1 MSRFWPKHV
10 RSRLTLWYVGV
21 LAGAL
26 LLYGGSTCAVLL
38 YQFRSQLDQLAIEDL
53 ETVEGFL
60 MRTPDGKVELESDY
74 HDHEYPDEM
83 HQRLLEVRGMDG
95 TILYRNERLA
105 NRVLAGDPE
114 PEEGVDSYSPR
125 SVRLPDGT
133 RVRIVSRRHH
143 VNGVPTLI
151 RLGFSEEELWQ
162 RFWQVAAGLVLGLPL
177 ALGLAGLAGYFLAK
191 RALGPLERMARRAQ
205 EIHAE
210 RLSARID
217 VENPDDEIGQLA
229 QAFNG
234 TLARLE
240 SSFDQLKRFTS
251 DASHEL
257 RTPLTSIRSV
267 GEVGLQKE
275 GSAEHYRDV
284 ISSMLEEAGRL
295 NRLVESLLTIARA
308 DAGQIPLQRE
318 MVEVLSFVQ
327 ESCGLLEVLAE
338 EKGQAVSIDGDS
350 GVWISADRMILR
362 QVLINLLD
370 NAIKHSPSGASIRI
384 RVTRQDNLIA
394 VEIEDSGP
402 GISSEHRERVFDRF
416 YRIDESRSREAGGT
430 GLGLAIAKW
439 GAEVHGGQLE
449 LDDTTSTGSIFRLW
463 LPLSAERARREAT
476 STISTAQPAV
486 LGSGTPLS

>member
-1 MSRFWPKHV
+1 MKRFWPKHV
-10 RSRLTLWYVGV
+10 RTRLTMWYVGV

-38 YQFRSQLDQLAIEDL
+38 HQLRGQLDQLAIEDL

-60 MRTPDGKVELESDY
+60 MRTSDGKVELESDY

-83 HQRLLEVRGMDG
+83 HQRLLEVRGLDG
-95 TILYRNERLA
+95 GILYRNERLGK
-105 NRVLAGDPE
+105 RVLAGDLE
-114 PEEGVDSYSPR
+114 PEEGVNSYSPR
-125 SVRLPDGT
+125 SVQLPDGT
-133 RVRIVSRRHH
+133 RVRMVSRRHH
-143 VNGVPTLI
+143 VDGVPTVI

-162 RFWQVAAGLVLGLPL
+162 RFWQVATGLVIGLPL

-217 VENPDDEIGQLA
+217 VENPDNEIGQLA

-240 SSFDQLKRFTS
+240 ASFDQLKRFTS

-275 GSAEHYRDV
+275 GTAEHYREV

-308 DAGQIPLQRE
+308 DAGQIPLQPE
-318 MVEVLSFVQ
+318 MLEILPFVR
-327 ESCGLLEVLAE
+327 ESCGLLDVLAE
-338 EKGQAVSIDGDS
+338 EKSQAVSIDGDH
-350 GVWISADRMILR
+350 GAWVNADRMILR

-370 NAIKHSPSGASIRI
+370 NAIKHSPSGAAIWV
-384 RVTRQDNLIA
+384 RVVKRDGFVA
-394 VEIEDSGP
+394 VEIADSGP

-416 YRIDESRSREAGGT
+416 YRIDEGRSREAGGT

-439 GAEVHGGQLE
+439 GAEVHGGRLE
-449 LDDTTSTGSIFRLW
+449 LDDTTSTGAVFRLW
-463 LPLSAERARREAT
+463 LRLSTEAAIRGGT
-476 STISTAQPAV
+476 NPSLSVHPAL
-486 LGSGTPLS
+486 LGADGNV